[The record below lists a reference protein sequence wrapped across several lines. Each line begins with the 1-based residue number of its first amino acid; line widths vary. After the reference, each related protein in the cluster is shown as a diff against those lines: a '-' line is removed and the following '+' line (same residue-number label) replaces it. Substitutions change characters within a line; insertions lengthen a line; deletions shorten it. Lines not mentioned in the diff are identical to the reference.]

1 MCDLN
6 GPFRLCTCSS
16 DIDYTKPHWILRM
29 NSINDDVE
37 TMVTI
42 GMMMPLNL
50 INKIER
56 RKILRRLNTVNVF
69 DFEYAPSENDQL
81 ELNYGEDD
89 GYTFNF
95 KKGKWVFEE
104 WYGEHQEFEYKNHK
118 EGLIESENS
127 KLKEVYKRYLNVL
140 NEGEMDIVQ
149 GEWIVKRRNCVA
161 TLNNRGSAATKSQTK
176 VWLVF
181 YGIKPLGEKFT
192 LSFVE
197 MSPRWG
203 AKVIQLMK
211 IGWIF
216 CLV

>member
-29 NSINDDVE
+29 NSINDGEEDI
-37 TMVTI
+37 MVRI

-81 ELNYGEDD
+81 ELNFEEDD

-95 KKGKWVFEE
+95 KKGKWVLEE
-104 WYGEHQEFEYKNHK
+104 WNGEYSEFEHKSQK
-118 EGLIESENS
+118 EGVIESENS
-127 KLKEVYKRYLNVL
+127 KLKEVYKRYLNII
-140 NEGEMDIVQ
+140 EDGEMDIVQ
-149 GEWIVKRRNCVA
+149 CGWTDCRMSEKKLIELMEKR
-161 TLNNRGSAATKSQTK
+161 
-176 VWLVF
+176 
-181 YGIKPLGEKFT
+181 IKGEKIE
-192 LSFVE
+192 LPE
-197 MSPRWG
+197 G
-203 AKVIQLMK
+203 Y
-211 IGWIF
+211 
-216 CLV
+216 

>member
-16 DIDYTKPHWILRM
+16 DIDCTKPHWILRM
-29 NSINDDVE
+29 NSTNDSEE
-37 TMVTI
+37 TMVRI

-104 WYGEHQEFEYKNHK
+104 WYGEHQEFEYKNQK
-118 EGLIESENS
+118 EGIIESLPS
-127 KLKEVYKRYLNVL
+127 QLKEVYNQYLSVL
-140 NEGEMDIVQ
+140 EDGQPDIVQ
-149 GEWIVKRRNCVA
+149 DNWSDKRM
-161 TLNNRGSAATKSQTK
+161 SEKSLIDYMQR
-176 VWLVF
+176 LIN
-181 YGIKPLGEKFT
+181 G
-192 LSFVE
+192 
-197 MSPRWG
+197 RD
-203 AKVIQLMK
+203 
-211 IGWIF
+211 
-216 CLV
+216 

>member
-6 GPFRLCTCSS
+6 GPFRLCTCS
-16 DIDYTKPHWILRM
+16 DDVDYTKPHWILRM

-69 DFEYAPSENDQL
+69 DFEYTPSENDQL
-81 ELNYGEDD
+81 DLNLEEDD

-104 WYGEHQEFEYKNHK
+104 WYGEHQEFEYENQK
-118 EGLIESENS
+118 GGVIESENS
-127 KLKEVYKRYLNVL
+127 KLKKVYKCYLSII
-140 NEGEMDIVQ
+140 EDGEMDIVQ
-149 GEWIVKRRNCVA
+149 CGWTKYRMSEKTLINLMERRIN
-161 TLNNRGSAATKSQTK
+161 
-176 VWLVF
+176 
-181 YGIKPLGEKFT
+181 GEKIELKF
-192 LSFVE
+192 
-197 MSPRWG
+197 
-203 AKVIQLMK
+203 
-211 IGWIF
+211 
-216 CLV
+216 

>member
-56 RKILRRLNTVNVF
+56 RKILRRLNSVNVF
-69 DFEYAPSENDQL
+69 DFEYTPSENDQL
-81 ELNYGEDD
+81 ELNLEEDD

-95 KKGKWVFEE
+95 QKGKWVFEE
-104 WYGEHQEFEYKNHK
+104 WYGDHQEFEYKNQK
-118 EGLIESENS
+118 EGIIESLPS
-127 KLKEVYKRYLNVL
+127 QLKQVYNQYLSVL
-140 NEGEMDIVQ
+140 KDGQPDIVQ
-149 GEWIVKRRNCVA
+149 DNWSDQRMSEKSLIDYMQRSINRRD
-161 TLNNRGSAATKSQTK
+161 
-176 VWLVF
+176 
-181 YGIKPLGEKFT
+181 
-192 LSFVE
+192 
-197 MSPRWG
+197 
-203 AKVIQLMK
+203 
-211 IGWIF
+211 
-216 CLV
+216 